1 MAEVYFGGDIITMEQ
16 ETDHPESLL
25 VSDGKIAFVGALAEA
40 KRMGEELA
48 KIEKKPLVEKDLK
61 GRTLMPSFID
71 PHGHI
76 SMVAQFSSFCN
87 LSECTAFDQIVTALK
102 EYKEKNEITAEG
114 MIVGNGYDHNF
125 LEEQAH
131 PTKAVLDQV
140 SAQIPIFVMHT
151 SGHMG
156 VANSALLQMAGLT
169 DDTPDPEG
177 GRYGRDEAG
186 NLDGYVEE
194 TPAMTKV
201 LLTAFPRIKGD
212 YVQQIMNAQQTYLK
226 NGITTIQDGAT
237 GYQTMQGL
245 AEIAKNHLLKLD
257 VVSYVMTHELEQTL
271 AVYGD
276 YFQHYQNRL
285 KIGGAKIVLD
295 GSPQGKSAW
304 LSKPY
309 EGETDYC
316 AYPTHP
322 DEDVYEAAKAAVE
335 GKYQLLAHCNGD
347 AASEQYIDC
356 YTRAVEAVTGISGA
370 ENVSEKSKELD
381 LRPVMIHCQTV
392 RDDQL
397 DRMARLRMIPSIFAA
412 HTYYWGDIHLKNL
425 GPVRGAHI
433 SPSKAA
439 LERGLVYNFH
449 QDPPVVKPDMMH
461 TVWCAVNR
469 ITRKGQSIGAD
480 QRIGVYDAL
489 KGVTINGAY
498 EYHEEKQKGSLR
510 VGKLADL
517 VILDQ
522 NPLKKDKMKLATVK
536 VLATIKEGETVYQA
550 EEKSPTLSSF

>member
-1 MAEVYFGGDIITMEQ
+1 MAEIYFGGDIITMEQ
-16 ETDHPESLL
+16 EADHPESLL

-40 KRMGEELA
+40 RRMGEALA
-48 KIEKKPLVEKDLK
+48 AIDKKPLVERDLK
-61 GRTLMPSFID
+61 GKTLMPSFID

-76 SMVAQFSSFCN
+76 SLAAQFSAFCS
-87 LSECTAFDQIVTALK
+87 LAECTTFDQIVTALK
-102 EYKEKNEITAEG
+102 EYKEKNRITADG
-114 MIVGNGYDHNF
+114 MIVGNSYDHNF

-140 SAQIPIFVMHT
+140 STEIPVFVMHT

-156 VANSALLQMAGLT
+156 VANSALLRLAGLT

-177 GRYGRDEAG
+177 GRYGRDQDG
-186 NLDGYVEE
+186 NLNGYVEE

-201 LLTAFPRIKGD
+201 LLTAFPRMKGD
-212 YVQQIMNAQQTYLK
+212 YVQQILDAQQTYLK
-226 NGITTIQDGAT
+226 YGITTIQDGAA
-237 GYQTMQGL
+237 GYQAMQGL
-245 AEIAKNHLLKLD
+245 AGIAGNHLLKLD
-257 VVSYVMTHELEQTL
+257 VISYVMTNELEQTVS
-271 AVYGD
+271 AYRE
-276 YFQHYQNRL
+276 YFQTYQNRL

-309 EGETDYC
+309 EGEADYC

-322 DEDVYEAAKAAVE
+322 DEEVYKAAKAAVQ

-356 YTRAVEAVTGISGA
+356 YTRALEDVTGIAGT
-370 ENVSEKSKELD
+370 ENISEKSKELD

-397 DRMARLRMIPSIFAA
+397 DRMAILHMIPSIFVA

-433 SPSKAA
+433 SPARAA

-449 QDPPVVKPDMMH
+449 QDPPVVKQDMMH

-498 EYHEEKQKGSLR
+498 EYHEENEKGSLR
-510 VGKLADL
+510 AGKLADM

-522 NPLKKDKMKLATVK
+522 NPLKIDKMKLAEVK
-536 VLATIKEGETVYQA
+536 VLATIKEGEIVYQV
-550 EEKSPTLSSF
+550 